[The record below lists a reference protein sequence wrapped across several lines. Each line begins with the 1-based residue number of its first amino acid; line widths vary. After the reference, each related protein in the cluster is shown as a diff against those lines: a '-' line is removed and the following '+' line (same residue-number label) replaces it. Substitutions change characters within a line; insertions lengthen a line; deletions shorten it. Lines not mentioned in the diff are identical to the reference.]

1 MTHICTPTCTC
12 TRTGQCILMDGLIPL
27 HAQEALEELVGGVRA
42 LTMPTAQGVVVRHA
56 VVVEEA
62 VGPVHVVVEE
72 GEGQE
77 ALVVGVDLAV
87 VEEGVA
93 VGAKVD
99 KGFVSLAFF

>member
-1 MTHICTPTCTC
+1 
-12 TRTGQCILMDGLIPL
+12 MDGLIPL
-27 HAQEALEELVGGVRA
+27 HAQVALEELVGGVRA
-42 LTMPTAQGVVVRHA
+42 LIMPTAQGVVVVWHA

-62 VGPVHVVVEE
+62 VGPVHVVVVVE

-77 ALVVGVDLAV
+77 AQVVGVDLVA
-87 VEEGVA
+87 VEEGEA